1 MLLDKV
7 FTPRQMALTRQ
18 KANFLFI
25 KKGKVTI
32 MDAQIIAI
40 QNVHGYVDSNGTA
53 WLNAEDVA
61 RGLGFI
67 EVKTAQLLAPDCG
80 AKTYETI
87 RWRRINDY
95 LREFGFEQQV
105 TKGSFIPENMFYR
118 LAMKARNETAE
129 RFQAKVA
136 DEILPQIRKTG
147 MYGRPLT
154 RLEAY
159 EELVRIEKQRLALE
173 EAYHAEQER
182 ADNAEREAKANQDAK
197 DLQDQATKHRI
208 GYDLGK
214 AAKFLNVKELGR
226 NRLFKFLRDN
236 GDFFY
241 DRNGYNT
248 VKQSHVNQKRFFEYI
263 DETYEYPVIYIS
275 PKGMRYVLKALIN
288 AGYKP
293 QITAEEWER
302 KCQLDQEEEEE

>member
-1 MLLDKV
+1 MMSTDIQIFTNQEFNKDIRAIEINGEPWFVGNDIAEALGYARPRDAVKDHVPDKYKKV
-7 FTPRQMALTRQ
+7 LTPQQMASVS
-18 KANFLFI
+18 KS
-25 KKGKVTI
+25 G
-32 MDAQIIAI
+32 
-40 QNVHGYVDSNGTA
+40 DSS
-53 WLNAEDVA
+53 LCDSP
-61 RGLGFI
+61 RGLTFI
-67 EVKTAQLLAPDCG
+67 NEAGLYKLVM
-80 AKTYETI
+80 
-87 RWRRINDY
+87 R
-95 LREFGFEQQV
+95 
-105 TKGSFIPENMFYR
+105 SR
-118 LAMKARNETAE
+118 LPNAE
-129 RFQAKVA
+129 RFSDWCCEEV
-136 DEILPQIRKTG
+136 LPQLRKTG
-147 MYGRPLT
+147 SYRIGDKVPQT
-154 RLEAY
+154 FLEAL
-159 EELVRIEKQRLALE
+159 ELATKLERERVALE
-173 EAYHAEQER
+173 ESYRAEQER

-197 DLQDQATKHRI
+197 DLQDHATKRRI

-214 AAKFLNVKELGR
+214 AAKFLNVQDLGR

-241 DRNGYNT
+241 DRNGYNS